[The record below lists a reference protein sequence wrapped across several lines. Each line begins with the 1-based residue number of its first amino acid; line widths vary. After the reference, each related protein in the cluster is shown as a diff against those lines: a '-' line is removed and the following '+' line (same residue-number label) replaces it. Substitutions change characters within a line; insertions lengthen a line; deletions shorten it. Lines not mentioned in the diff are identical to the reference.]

1 MSQERTPLTIP
12 AELDAEMTPAVRAFV
27 KVLLARIESLENEVA
42 ELKRRLGQTPE
53 NSSRP
58 PSSQHPPMLRRNRAR
73 SRRARSGAVSRDTRG
88 ISEPWSR
95 RSRSPR
101 RFD

>member
-1 MSQERTPLTIP
+1 MTIP

-53 NSSRP
+53 NSSLP
-58 PSSQHPPMLRRNRAR
+58 PSSQHPHAK
-73 SRRARSGAVSRDTRG
+73 TK
-88 ISEPWSR
+88 
-95 RSRSPR
+95 PR
-101 RFD
+101 RKPARVRFG